1 MAKELRPKGAGDP
14 RTKATAGSKAQG
26 SGQPPGEGSQGPGST
41 VWVREDGA
49 FCVGDECIVMQHK
62 TDRFEITVDPTRCG
76 PAGVDLLKQLSQA
89 FAYGL
94 PTHYVVKPTIESK
107 ET

>member
-1 MAKELRPKGAGDP
+1 MAEKLRSKGAGDP

-26 SGQPPGEGSQGPGST
+26 SGQPAGEGSEGDHSG
-41 VWVREDGA
+41 VWIRQDGA

-76 PAGVDLLKQLSQA
+76 PAGVDLLKQLSEA
-89 FAYGL
+89 FAFGL
-94 PTHYVVKPTIESK
+94 PTHYVVKPTLEESK
-107 ET
+107 